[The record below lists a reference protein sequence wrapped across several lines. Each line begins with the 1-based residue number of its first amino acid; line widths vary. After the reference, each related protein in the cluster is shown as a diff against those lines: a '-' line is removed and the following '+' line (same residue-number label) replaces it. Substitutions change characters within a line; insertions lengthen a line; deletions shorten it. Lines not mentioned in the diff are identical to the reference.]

1 MPMRKIRIAVIL
13 LCLVALSSGR
23 GEERRVDPTFLHR
36 FVPDLQEK
44 PSDLT
49 TPTCHYKPIFGA
61 GDSDT
66 SVVRGVA
73 RYGEMK
79 LDPGGSTALVNYPA
93 EEQVYVILEG
103 SGVLKYGDQDVPVR
117 KNDFMYLP
125 PGIRHGLANPSSTPC
140 RAIVMGFKIPAGTS
154 VTPPEKV
161 LLANVDDVKKQTL
174 SSHPSST
181 LYRLLIG
188 PASTEERYTLVAGQ
202 VLTSLFLMEFLPGG
216 TNFPHHHERE
226 EEIYLVLDGHGDI
239 VAGGGLD
246 GIEGRHPAQAG
257 DAYFFR
263 LNCTVG
269 FYSRT
274 QPGDP
279 LAHILAVRSLFP
291 GMARRRE

>member
-1 MPMRKIRIAVIL
+1 MRRIGIPITL
-13 LCLVALSSGR
+13 LCLVALCSGH

-36 FVPDLQEK
+36 FVPDLEEK

-49 TPTCHYKPIFGA
+49 TPTCHYKPILGA

-66 SVVRGVA
+66 SIVRGVA
-73 RYGEMK
+73 RYGEMRV
-79 LDPGGSTALVNYPA
+79 DPGGRSALVNYPA

-103 SGVLKYGDQDVPVR
+103 PGVLKYGDQDVPVR
-117 KNDFMYLP
+117 RNDFMYLP
-125 PGIRHGLANPSSTPC
+125 PGIRHGLANPSGSPC
-140 RAIVMGFKIPAGTS
+140 RVIVMGFKIPAGTS

-161 LLANVDDVKKQTL
+161 LLANIDDVKKQTV
-174 SSHPSST
+174 SGHPSST

-188 PASTEERYTLVAGQ
+188 PANTNERYTLVAGQ
-202 VLTSLFLMEFLPGG
+202 VLTSLFLMEFAPGG

-239 VAGGGLD
+239 VAGGGMD
-246 GIEGRHPAQAG
+246 GIEGRHLVQAG

-274 QPGDP
+274 RSGEP

-291 GMARRRE
+291 GMPRLRE